1 MSTVND
7 LTAVPGSDPGT
18 DAPGRRLTGK
28 LTTFD
33 IVFTVL
39 AFNAPLSVF
48 VGFIPVIIGSGNQLG
63 APVAYLGAGAMLIV
77 FAVGFTTMGRHLPNP
92 GAFYAYIT
100 AGLGRPLGLGSS
112 FLAVVSYFFIL
123 VGGYAFGGI
132 ALESLIRDVFNGPDL
147 AWWIYTLL
155 LMAIVGTL
163 GYFEISL
170 SAKILTIS
178 MICEVLLIIVF
189 NIATAINGGP
199 EGLTTAPF
207 TPDNI
212 LSGNVG
218 LAVLFGVVSYA
229 GFEATAVF
237 REEARNPEKTVP
249 RATYIAI
256 ISMAALYGLT
266 AWAEIIA
273 IGPSS
278 VVQASATDPTGT
290 VTLVV
295 TKLLGKTIMDIM
307 LVLLC
312 SSIFAANLAT
322 HNISARYLYS
332 LSVDRV
338 FPGILS
344 KVHRRHGSPHISSLV
359 TSIIAV
365 VSLIALVIAGAEGT
379 TLYAVLVGIGGYA
392 LILLLLLTSA
402 SVLWYFHKRPELRAS
417 RWKTQVFPA
426 LSVLCL
432 IAAAVLATQNIAAM
446 IGGDQD
452 LANSLM
458 ALFYGCIVLGV
469 VLALIFRRTKP
480 DTYARIGRQE
490 I

>member
-1 MSTVND
+1 MNSLNELAESVGHEPAA
-7 LTAVPGSDPGT
+7 TA
-18 DAPGRRLTGK
+18 GRKLKGR

-48 VGFIPVIIGSGNQLG
+48 VGFIPVIIGYGNQLG
-63 APVAYLGAGAMLIV
+63 APVAYLGAGVLLIM

-92 GAFYAYIT
+92 GAFYAYIA

-112 FLAVVSYFFIL
+112 FLAVVAYFFIL

-132 ALESLIRDVFNGPDL
+132 ALEALIRDVLHGPDL

-155 LMAIVGTL
+155 FMVVAGTL
-163 GYFEISL
+163 GYFEIAL
-170 SAKILTIS
+170 SAKILSIS
-178 MICEVLLIIVF
+178 MICEVLIIIAF
-189 NIATAINGGP
+189 DIATAINGGP
-199 EGLTTAPF
+199 EGLTAAPF
-207 TPDNI
+207 TPSNI

-218 LAVLFGVVSYA
+218 LAALFGIVSYS

-237 REEARNPEKTVP
+237 REEARNPERTIP

-256 ISMAALYGLT
+256 ISMTALYGLT
-266 AWAEIIA
+266 AWAQIIA

-295 TKLLGKTIMDIM
+295 TNLLGKIFADIM

-332 LSVDRV
+332 LSVDQV
-338 FPGILS
+338 FPSILS
-344 KVHRRHGSPHISSLV
+344 KVHGRHGSPHISSLA
-359 TSIIAV
+359 TSAIAV
-365 VSLIALVIAGAEGT
+365 VSLAALAIANADGN
-379 TLYAVLVGIGGYA
+379 TLYAVLVGAGGYP
-392 LILLLLLTSA
+392 LILLMLLTSA
-402 SVLWYFHKRPELRAS
+402 SVVWYFHKRPELRAS
-417 RWKTQVFPA
+417 RWKTQVFP
-426 LSVLCL
+426 VLTIVGL
-432 IAAAVLATQNIAAM
+432 IVATVLATQNIAAM
-446 IGGDQD
+446 IGGDQG
-452 LANSLM
+452 LADILLI
-458 ALFYGCIVLGV
+458 LFYSCIVVGIV
-469 VLALIFRRTKP
+469 MALIFRKTRP
-480 DTYARIGRQE
+480 DVYARIGRQE
-490 I
+490 V